1 METRERRSEAFLKLY
16 RQLEGALERRY
27 AGQRVTSS
35 VVAEYLRDPDSAP
48 CRAELDLCREI
59 RNLLTHNA
67 DGGGEAVVEPSQA
80 MLDTLK
86 GILDH
91 ARKPRLAVDYGTPK
105 ESILFAHPNDSAL
118 DLMRHM
124 LRAGY
129 SHVPVQDRDG
139 LVGVFSPGGLFAYI
153 AAHGLDEAG
162 NGLRVGD
169 LKAALDIADSRSEKY
184 RFMPPD
190 TTLAAVREAFERR
203 EARNSRLAAVFITA
217 DGTRNMPIM
226 SMLTPWDVLKET

>member
-16 RQLEGALERRY
+16 RQLEGALEKRY

-67 DGGGEAVVEPSQA
+67 DGGGEAVVEPSQT

-91 ARKPRLAVDYGTPK
+91 AR
-105 ESILFAHPNDSAL
+105 
-118 DLMRHM
+118 
-124 LRAGY
+124 
-129 SHVPVQDRDG
+129 
-139 LVGVFSPGGLFAYI
+139 
-153 AAHGLDEAG
+153 
-162 NGLRVGD
+162 
-169 LKAALDIADSRSEKY
+169 
-184 RFMPPD
+184 
-190 TTLAAVREAFERR
+190 
-203 EARNSRLAAVFITA
+203 
-217 DGTRNMPIM
+217 
-226 SMLTPWDVLKET
+226 

>member
-1 METRERRSEAFLKLY
+1 
-16 RQLEGALERRY
+16 
-27 AGQRVTSS
+27 
-35 VVAEYLRDPDSAP
+35 
-48 CRAELDLCREI
+48 
-59 RNLLTHNA
+59 
-67 DGGGEAVVEPSQA
+67 
-80 MLDTLK
+80 
-86 GILDH
+86 
-91 ARKPRLAVDYGTPK
+91 
-105 ESILFAHPNDSAL
+105 
-118 DLMRHM
+118 MRHM

-139 LVGVFSPGGLFAYI
+139 LMGVFSPGGLFAYI

-217 DGTRNMPIM
+217 DGTRNMPIL

>member
-91 ARKPRLAVDYGTPK
+91 ARKPRLAIDYGTPK

>member
-91 ARKPRLAVDYGTPK
+91 ARKPRLAIDYGTPK

-217 DGTRNMPIM
+217 DGTRNMPIL